1 MMKLYNIT
9 DHKSGHTAINEYS
22 IVPTIHILS
31 QVILF
36 FIGTFIQTK
45 IVSICKEEKGATWKI
60 HASHSIVLIINFAFN
75 ISFDA
80 GMYFLPSLSHYT
92 GPWICYLAS
101 FVTYYCF
108 YSIVANSLIISIMKY
123 LFIVHQ
129 IPPSSDKGSKIKA
142 VFFFINL
149 LHPLF
154 LTVSNILTSDWGT
167 NSSVNI
173 CFGAIPEKLTALS
186 SVSNIVEDKEKPFMC
201 ILDIPNTN
209 MSDVDIYF
217 IAKHT
222 LCIIRT
228 IVNLA
233 VNTNLLEIFFYY
245 NIFRRMRW

>member
-1 MMKLYNIT
+1 MELYNIT
-9 DHKSGHTAINEYS
+9 DLKNSQTSINEYS
-22 IVPTIHILS
+22 IVTMIHIVS

-45 IVSICKEEKGATWKI
+45 IVSICKKEKGATLEI
-60 HASHSIVLIINFAFN
+60 HASHSIVLIINFAFH
-75 ISFDA
+75 ISFDV
-80 GMYFLPSLSHYT
+80 GIYFLPSLSYYT

-108 YSIVANSLIISIMKY
+108 YSIVANSLIVSIMKY
-123 LFIVHQ
+123 LFIVHE
-129 IPPSSDKGSKIKA
+129 IKPSSDQGSKIKS

-154 LTVSNILTSDWGT
+154 LTLSNILMSDWGT
-167 NSSVNI
+167 NSSVKK
-173 CFGAIPEKLTALS
+173 CFGATLTNSMHFS
-186 SVSNIVEDKEKPFMC
+186 SVSNIVEDKEKPFLC
-201 ILDIPNTN
+201 IFDLPNTN

-217 IAKHT
+217 IAKQT

-245 NIFRRMRW
+245 NIFRKMRW